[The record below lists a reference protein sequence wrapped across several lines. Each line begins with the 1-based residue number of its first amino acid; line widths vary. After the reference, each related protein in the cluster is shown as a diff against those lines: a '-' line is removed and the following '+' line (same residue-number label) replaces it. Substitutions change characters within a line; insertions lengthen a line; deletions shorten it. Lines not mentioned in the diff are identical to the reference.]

1 MVICRHIHVI
11 ITNLLPCMHLYYYNF
26 IPTESQKEPT
36 ESLAGTCVYKIKNN
50 KTKPFRSKAKKKQC
64 CECSGCLTKDC
75 GSCKFCFDMP
85 KFGGPGKKKKRCI
98 KRVCCGTTT
107 DISTGILL

>member
-11 ITNLLPCMHLYYYNF
+11 ITNLPPCMHLYYYNI

-50 KTKPFRSKAKKKQC
+50 KIKPFRSKAKKQC

-75 GSCKFCFDMP
+75 GSCKFCFDVP